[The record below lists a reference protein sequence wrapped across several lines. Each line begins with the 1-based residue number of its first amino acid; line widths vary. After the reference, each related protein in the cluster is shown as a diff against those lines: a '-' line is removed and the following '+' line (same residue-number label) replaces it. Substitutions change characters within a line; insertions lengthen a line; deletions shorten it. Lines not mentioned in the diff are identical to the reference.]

1 MTVARRLQR
10 GLGLLLLCLGP
21 VLGLGACDRKV
32 EPKTELGKG
41 GSEVTGSAGPQG
53 AQQANRALIQCEA
66 PVATVSLVER
76 REGYGPILGRYG
88 LPESPL
94 PLIRV
99 IMQQSGCFRVVDRN
113 SGLNAAIRE
122 QELKDQGVLR
132 QQGNTVARGKGYE
145 AQYTIVPSL
154 TFSEKDAGRSVAGF
168 LAQIPVIRDFAA
180 LLGLVEQAKYKEAQT
195 VLLLTDNET
204 TEQLA
209 AATGSAR
216 ATDFGIGGLL
226 IGRLGGTGGLAWS
239 NTNEGKIIAAA
250 FLDAH
255 NQLVTQVRALAPKSL
270 PPLPAT
276 VEPSARPAPY
286 RE

>member
-1 MTVARRLQR
+1 MSLRPHRVPAVAALCVSF
-10 GLGLLLLCLGP
+10 LLLT
-21 VLGLGACDRKV
+21 ACDRKV
-32 EPKTELGKG
+32 EPTTELGKG
-41 GSEVTGSAGPQG
+41 GSEVTGSAGPEG
-53 AQQANRALIQCEA
+53 ARHANRELQRCEA
-66 PVATVSLVER
+66 PIATVGLVER

-99 IMQQSGCFRVVDRN
+99 IMQQSGCFRVVDRHA
-113 SGLNAAIRE
+113 GLNAAIRE

-132 QQGNTVARGKGYE
+132 REGNTVGAAKGYE

-154 TFSEKDAGRSVAGF
+154 TFSEKDAGRSLAGF

-226 IGRLGGTGGLAWS
+226 IGRLGGAAGLAWS

-255 NQLVTQVRALAPKSL
+255 NQLVGQVRALTPK
-270 PPLPAT
+270 PLPAPPGT
-276 VEPSARPAPY
+276 VGHGPR
-286 RE
+286 